1 MQRVV
6 DKAEAI
12 RIGDPFEWTT
22 QMGAINSQA
31 HLSKIENYVEIGN
44 AEGAQLVAGGKRP
57 AGAGFQKGFWFQPT
71 VFADVRQD
79 MRIAREEIFGPVLS
93 ILRWSD
99 VDDAIEMANSV
110 EYGLT
115 GAVWTRDIA
124 NALRTAQR
132 LQSGYI
138 WINGVNSYGRAV
150 PFGGYKNS
158 GVGRERGLDE
168 LYSYTEEKSL
178 QIFL

>member
-1 MQRVV
+1 MVA
-6 DKAEAI
+6 KAEAI

-79 MRIAREEIFGPVLS
+79 MRIAREEISAPCSQFCAGRMWMTRS
-93 ILRWSD
+93 RWPIQS
-99 VDDAIEMANSV
+99 S
-110 EYGLT
+110 T
-115 GAVWTRDIA
+115 G
-124 NALRTAQR
+124 
-132 LQSGYI
+132 
-138 WINGVNSYGRAV
+138 
-150 PFGGYKNS
+150 
-158 GVGRERGLDE
+158 
-168 LYSYTEEKSL
+168 
-178 QIFL
+178 